1 MSINDRHPLLDR
13 LYLRYLDDE
22 NSAGFIASVSSH
34 YMTST
39 LERLAEYGEEP
50 TRRGAVLALGF
61 LGGYESNPILGRAL
75 RDPDRVVGILAEHSI
90 RELWYRDGNESQR
103 QKLAI
108 ILRLNNSMRFDEV
121 VEQATELIEEA
132 PGFAE
137 AWNQRAIAHYRLK
150 QFDEAANDCQQTLE
164 LNPYHFGAA
173 VGMAHCHLELSE
185 GFAALECFRRSF
197 ELNPNL
203 EAVKGQIDF
212 LERALKET

>member
-1 MSINDRHPLLDR
+1 
-13 LYLRYLDDE
+13 
-22 NSAGFIASVSSH
+22 
-34 YMTST
+34 MTST
-39 LERLAEYGEEP
+39 LERLAEFGGEL

-61 LGGYESNPILGRAL
+61 LGGYESNPVLGRAL

-90 RELWYRDGNESQR
+90 RELWYRDGSESQR

-108 ILRLNNSMRFDEV
+108 ILRLNNSMRFDEAI
-121 VEQATELIEEA
+121 EQATELIEEA

-137 AWNQRAIAHYRLK
+137 AWNQRAIARYRLK
-150 QFDEAANDCQQTLE
+150 RFEEAANDCQQTLE

-173 VGMAHCHLELSE
+173 VGMAHCHLELAE
-185 GFAALECFRRSF
+185 GFAALECFRRSIG
-197 ELNPNL
+197 LNPNL